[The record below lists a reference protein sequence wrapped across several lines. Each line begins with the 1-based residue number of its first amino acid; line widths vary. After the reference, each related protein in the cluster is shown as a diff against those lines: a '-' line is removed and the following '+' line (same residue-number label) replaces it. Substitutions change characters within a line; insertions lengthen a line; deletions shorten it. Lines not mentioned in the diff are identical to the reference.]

1 MTTGFNTVRAVAL
14 GAALALTAAAPI
26 AFAQSGDAQGPAAH
40 ARGGDWG
47 HGKGAFFFGGLDLT
61 DAQKTQIQQ
70 IHSSHQQTIEPIAT
84 QVRQKRQEIWKLND
98 GATFDEAATAAK
110 LAEIAPLEAKLM
122 AEQHQMRQEML
133 NVLTPEQRTQLEQR
147 KEQWK
152 QRRGDSFRGGRH
164 GRQGT
169 VTSPTSQS

>member
-1 MTTGFNTVRAVAL
+1 MTKGFTIVRAIAL
-14 GAALALTAAAPI
+14 GAALTLTAAAPI

-40 ARGGDWG
+40 ARGGGWG

-61 DAQKTQIQQ
+61 DAQKTQMQQ
-70 IHSSHQQTIEPIAT
+70 IHEAHRQTVEPLAE

-152 QRRGDSFRGGRH
+152 QRRGEAFRGGRH
-164 GRQGT
+164 GRQAI
-169 VTSPTSQS
+169 SPSSQS